1 MMNKRPNILLIH
13 ADQHRFDCVG
23 ANGCALPVTPNIDRL
38 AAEGMNFTRAFTPA
52 PICVPERNS
61 LMHGCWPCRHLCLAN
76 QGTEAPRPPAGEL
89 PTWSR
94 QMHDAGYALDFLG
107 QWHDRSD
114 RNPLDSSYGFDT
126 FFPDS
131 RYGAWRAEQGLP
143 PRPNRNS
150 WFGEADDAIRPE
162 QSRLAWVADAVIDR
176 LRARAANPGQ
186 PFLIRWDPVEP
197 HLPNIVPEPYAS
209 RFDPASIKPWGSFGD
224 PLEGKPAIQ
233 RQQLLSWKLDGRTW
247 EEWAPTVARYLGE
260 ISLLDA
266 QVGRVLDELD
276 RLGLADDTLVIYTC
290 DHGDMCGSH
299 GMIDKHYVMYDDV
312 THVPFVA
319 RWPGHI
325 APGSVCSDFIS
336 HSLDMAATFVDLA
349 GAARP
354 DTFQG
359 MSLAP
364 AFAGGS
370 LPGRDAMMSQY
381 FGNQFGLFSQ
391 RMIRDARW
399 KYVWNPVSIDEL
411 YDLEADPWERVNRA
425 SDPVCAGEL
434 ARLRKR
440 LAAWLSEVGDP
451 LLNGFTR
458 VQLEEGRKL

>member
-1 MMNKRPNILLIH
+1 MKSRPNILLIH
-13 ADQHRFDCVG
+13 SDQHRFDCLGV
-23 ANGCALPVTPNIDRL
+23 NGHPLPVTPNLDRL
-38 AAEGMNFTRAFTPA
+38 AAGGMNFTRAFTPA

-61 LMHGCWPCRHLCLAN
+61 LMHGCWPSRHLCLAN

-94 QMHDAGYALDFLG
+94 SLRDAGYALDFLG

-114 RNPLDSSYGFDT
+114 KTPLDPMYGFDT

-131 RYGAWRAEQGLP
+131 RYGAWRAGQGLP

-150 WFGEADDAIRPE
+150 RFGEADDAITPD
-162 QSRLAWVADAVIDR
+162 QSRLAWVADAVIER
-176 LRARAANPGQ
+176 LRARAADSSR
-186 PFLIRWDPVEP
+186 PFFIRWDPVEP

-209 RFDPASIKPWGSFGD
+209 RFDPASIPPWGSFGD
-224 PLEGKPAIQ
+224 PLENKPAIQ
-233 RQQLLSWKLDGRTW
+233 RQQLLSWKIDGRPW
-247 EEWAPTVARYLGE
+247 SEWSKTVARYLGE

-276 RLGLADDTLVIYTC
+276 RLGLAGDTLVIYTC

-312 THVPFVA
+312 THVPLIV
-319 RWPGHI
+319 RWPGRI
-325 APGSVCSDFIS
+325 APGSTCGEFVS
-336 HSLDMAATFVDLA
+336 HSLDLAATFVDIA

-354 DTFQG
+354 ETFQG
-359 MSLAP
+359 TSLAP
-364 AFAGGS
+364 AFAGGA
-370 LPGRDAMMSQY
+370 LAGRDTMISQY

-391 RMIRDARW
+391 RMVRNRRW
-399 KYVWNPVSIDEL
+399 KYVWNGTAEDEL
-411 YDLEADPWERVNRA
+411 YNLDTDKGELHNLATAPECADV
-425 SDPVCAGEL
+425 L

-440 LAAWLSEVGDP
+440 LWELMQETGDP
-451 LLNGFTR
+451 LANFWIKR
-458 VQLEEGRKL
+458 QLLEGRKI